1 MNLDI
6 IIPHYKEPENQI
18 LKALTMIDNQLG
30 VDKSGIQITI
40 VHDGAPDAYILDTGF
55 LRSVISLPIKYFVT
69 DKHLGPGY
77 ARQYA
82 IDRTDKDYIMFCD
95 SDDIFASPFV
105 LKFFEDTLKT
115 EPDLE
120 VIMTGYLEEIT
131 NGDEYF
137 YAQRDDDVSITTL
150 HGKMYSRK
158 FLHDNNI
165 TFPNYMISEDGAFN
179 FKCVCHAK
187 KAYFNDDVA
196 TYIWKYN
203 PNSITRQNT
212 SFPNAEVNIRVF
224 GESIV
229 GFEAFF
235 DEIINNPKSQ
245 VNTNIILPFIE
256 SLYQRLNMIKQI
268 PNLSDANLKDI
279 DNTEEKLNQCRDKY
293 KEYCTNATTKEFFKK
308 K

>member
-1 MNLDI
+1 MKLDI
-6 IIPHYKEPENQI
+6 IIPHYKETEEQI
-18 LKALTMIDNQLG
+18 LHALTMIDNQIG
-30 VDKSGIQITI
+30 IDKSEIQITI
-40 VHDGAPDAYILDTGF
+40 VHDGSPEAYILDTGF
-55 LRSVISLPIKYFVT
+55 LRDAISLPIAYLVT

-82 IDRTDKDYIMFCD
+82 INRTDKDYIMFCD
-95 SDDIFASPFV
+95 SDDMFASPFT
-105 LKFFEDTLKT
+105 LKFFEDTIKDK
-115 EPDLE
+115 PDLE
-120 VIMTGYLEEIT
+120 VIMTGYLEEIKT
-131 NGDEYF
+131 EEGFE

-158 FLHDNNI
+158 FLYEHNI

-187 KAYFNDDVA
+187 HAYFNDDVA

-212 SFPNAEVNIRVF
+212 SFPDADVNIRVF

-235 DEIINNPKSQ
+235 DEIINNPTSQ
-245 VNTNIILPFIE
+245 VNTKIIKPFIE
-256 SLYQRLNMIKQI
+256 SLFIRLNMIKQI
-268 PNLSDANLKDI
+268 PNLNEENLKDL
-279 DNTEEKLNQCRDKY
+279 EKTNQRLNECRLKY
-293 KEYCTNATTKEFFKK
+293 KEYIDD
-308 K
+308 

>member
-1 MNLDI
+1 MKLDI

-30 VDKSGIQITI
+30 IDKSDIQITI
-40 VHDGAPDAYILDTGF
+40 VHDGSWDAYILNTGF
-55 LRSVISLPIKYFVT
+55 LREVISLPINYLVT

-82 IDRTDKDYIMFCD
+82 INRTDKDYIMFCD
-95 SDDIFASPFV
+95 SDDIFASPFT
-105 LKFFEDTLKT
+105 LKFFEDTLKAQ
-115 EPDLE
+115 PDLE
-120 VIMTGYLEEIT
+120 VIMTGYLEEIKT
-131 NGDEYF
+131 DEGF
-137 YAQRDDDVSITTL
+137 VYAQRDDDVSITTL

-158 FLHDNNI
+158 FLKEHNI
-165 TFPNYMISEDGAFN
+165 SFPNYMISEDGAFN

-187 KAYFNDDVA
+187 KAHFNDDVA

-212 SFPNAEVNIRVF
+212 SFPDADVNIRVF

-235 DEIINNPKSQ
+235 DEIINNPTSQ
-245 VNTNIILPFIE
+245 VNTKIIKPFIE
-256 SLYQRLNMIKQI
+256 SLFIRLNMIKQI
-268 PNLSDANLKDI
+268 PNLNEANQKDI
-279 DNTEEKLNQCRDKY
+279 TNTETRLNECLNKY
-293 KEYCTNATTKEFFKK
+293 KRYFND
-308 K
+308 

>member
-1 MNLDI
+1 MKLDI
-6 IIPHYKEPENQI
+6 IIPHYKETEEQI
-18 LKALTMIDNQLG
+18 LHALTMIDNQIG
-30 VDKSGIQITI
+30 IDKSEIQITI
-40 VHDGAPDAYILDTGF
+40 VHDGSPEAYILDTGF
-55 LRSVISLPIKYFVT
+55 LRDAISLPITYIVT

-82 IDRTDKDYIMFCD
+82 INRTNKDYIMFCD
-95 SDDIFASPFV
+95 SDDMFASPFT
-105 LKFFEDTLKT
+105 LKFFEDTLKDQ
-115 EPDLE
+115 PDLE
-120 VIMTGYLEEIT
+120 VIMTGYLEEIKD
-131 NGDEYF
+131 GDNFE

-158 FLHDNNI
+158 FLYEHNI

-187 KAYFNDDVA
+187 HAYFNDDVA

-212 SFPNAEVNIRVF
+212 SFPNADVNIRVF

-235 DEIINNPKSQ
+235 DEIINNPTSQ
-245 VNTNIILPFIE
+245 VNTKIIKPFID
-256 SLYQRLNMIKQI
+256 SLFVRLNMIKQI
-268 PNLSDANLKDI
+268 PNLNEENLKDL
-279 DNTEEKLNQCRDKY
+279 EKTHQRLHECRLKY
-293 KEYCTNATTKEFFKK
+293 KEYIDD
-308 K
+308 

>member
-1 MNLDI
+1 MKLDI
-6 IIPHYKEPENQI
+6 IIPHYKETEEQI
-18 LKALTMIDNQLG
+18 LHALTMIDNQIG
-30 VDKSGIQITI
+30 IDRSEIQITI
-40 VHDGAPDAYILDTGF
+40 AHDGAPDAYILDTGF
-55 LRSVISLPIKYFVT
+55 LRKVISLPITYLVT

-82 IDRTDKDYIMFCD
+82 INRTDKDYIMFCD
-95 SDDIFASPFV
+95 SDDMFASPFV
-105 LKFFEDTLKT
+105 LKFFEDTLKDQ
-115 EPDLE
+115 PDLD
-120 VIMTGYLEEIT
+120 VIMTGYLEEIKD
-131 NGDEYF
+131 GDSFE

-158 FLHDNNI
+158 FLYEHNI

-187 KAYFNDDVA
+187 HAYFNDDVA

-212 SFPNAEVNIRVF
+212 SFPDADVNIRVF

-235 DEIINNPKSQ
+235 DEIINNPTSQ
-245 VNTNIILPFIE
+245 VNTKIIKPFID
-256 SLYQRLNMIKQI
+256 SLFVRLNMIKQM
-268 PNLSDANLKDI
+268 PNLNEENLKDL
-279 DNTEEKLNQCRDKY
+279 EKTHQRLNECRLKY
-293 KEYCTNATTKEFFKK
+293 KEYIDD
-308 K
+308 

>member
-6 IIPHYKEPENQI
+6 IIPHHKEPENQI

-30 VDKSGIQITI
+30 IDKENIQITI
-40 VHDGAPDAYILDTGF
+40 VHDGSWEAHILDTGF
-55 LRSVISLPIKYFVT
+55 LRDVISLPINYLVT

-95 SDDIFASPFV
+95 SDDIFASPFT
-105 LKFFEDTLKT
+105 LKFFEDTLKVQ
-115 EPDLE
+115 PDLE
-120 VIMTGYLEEIT
+120 VIMTGYLEEIKT
-131 NGDEYF
+131 DEGF
-137 YAQRDDDVSITTL
+137 VYAQRDDDVSITTL

-158 FLHDNNI
+158 FLKKHNI

-187 KAYFNDDVA
+187 KAHFNDDVA

-212 SFPNAEVNIRVF
+212 SFPDADVNIRVF

-235 DEIINNPKSQ
+235 DEIINNPTSQ
-245 VNTNIILPFIE
+245 VNTKIIKPFIE
-256 SLYQRLNMIKQI
+256 SLFIRLNMIKQI
-268 PNLSDANLKDI
+268 PNLNEANQKDI
-279 DNTEEKLNQCRDKY
+279 TNTETRLNECLNKY
-293 KEYCTNATTKEFFKK
+293 KRYFND
-308 K
+308 

>member
-1 MNLDI
+1 MKLDI
-6 IIPHYKEPENQI
+6 IIPHYKETEEQI
-18 LKALTMIDNQLG
+18 LHALTMIDNQIG
-30 VDKSGIQITI
+30 IDRSEIQITI
-40 VHDGAPDAYILDTGF
+40 SHDGAPDAYILDTGF
-55 LRSVISLPIKYFVT
+55 LRDAISLPIAYLVT

-82 IDRTDKDYIMFCD
+82 INRTDKDYIMFCD
-95 SDDIFASPFV
+95 SDDMFASPFT
-105 LKFFEDTLKT
+105 LKFFEDTLKDN
-115 EPDLE
+115 PDLE
-120 VIMTGYLEEIT
+120 VIMTGYLEEIKD
-131 NGDEYF
+131 GDNFE

-158 FLHDNNI
+158 FLYEHNI

-187 KAYFNDDVA
+187 HAYFNDDVA

-212 SFPNAEVNIRVF
+212 SFPDADVNIRVF

-235 DEIINNPKSQ
+235 DEIINNPTSQ
-245 VNTNIILPFIE
+245 VNTKIIKPFIE
-256 SLYQRLNMIKQI
+256 SLFIRLNMIKQI
-268 PNLSDANLKDI
+268 PNLNEENLKDL
-279 DNTEEKLNQCRDKY
+279 EKTHQRLNECRLKY
-293 KEYCTNATTKEFFKK
+293 KEYIDD
-308 K
+308 

>member
-30 VDKSGIQITI
+30 IDKENIQITI
-40 VHDGAPDAYILDTGF
+40 VHDGSWEAYILDTGF
-55 LRSVISLPIKYFVT
+55 LRDVISLPINYLVT

-95 SDDIFASPFV
+95 SDDIFASPFT
-105 LKFFEDTLKT
+105 LKFFEDTLKVQ
-115 EPDLE
+115 PDLE
-120 VIMTGYLEEIT
+120 VIMTGYLEEIKT
-131 NGDEYF
+131 DEGF
-137 YAQRDDDVSITTL
+137 VYAQRDDDVSITTL

-158 FLHDNNI
+158 FLKDHNI

-187 KAYFNDDVA
+187 KAHFNDDVA

-212 SFPNAEVNIRVF
+212 SFPDADVNIRVF

-235 DEIINNPKSQ
+235 DEIINSPTSQ
-245 VNTNIILPFIE
+245 VNTKIIKPFIE
-256 SLYQRLNMIKQI
+256 SLYIRLNMIKQI
-268 PNLSDANLKDI
+268 PNLNDDNLKDI
-279 DNTEEKLNQCRDKY
+279 ANTEARLNQCRDNY
-293 KEYCTNATTKEFFKK
+293 KRYFND
-308 K
+308 

>member
-1 MNLDI
+1 MKLDI
-6 IIPHYKEPENQI
+6 IIPHYKETEEQI
-18 LKALTMIDNQLG
+18 LHALTMIDNQIG
-30 VDKSGIQITI
+30 IDKSEIQITI
-40 VHDGAPDAYILDTGF
+40 AHDGAPDAYILDTGF
-55 LRSVISLPIKYFVT
+55 LRDAISLPIAYLVT

-82 IDRTDKDYIMFCD
+82 INRTDKDYIMFCD
-95 SDDIFASPFV
+95 SDDMFASPFT
-105 LKFFEDTLKT
+105 LKFFEDTLRAQ
-115 EPDLE
+115 PDLE
-120 VIMTGYLEEIT
+120 VIMTGYLEEIKT
-131 NGDEYF
+131 EEGFE

-158 FLHDNNI
+158 FLYEHNI

-187 KAYFNDDVA
+187 HAYFNDDVA

-212 SFPNAEVNIRVF
+212 SFPDADVNIRVF

-235 DEIINNPKSQ
+235 DEIINNPTSQ
-245 VNTNIILPFIE
+245 VNTKIIKPFIE
-256 SLYQRLNMIKQI
+256 SLFIRLNMIKQM
-268 PNLSDANLKDI
+268 PNLNEENLKDL
-279 DNTEEKLNQCRDKY
+279 EKTHQRLNECKLKY
-293 KEYCTNATTKEFFKK
+293 KEYIDD
-308 K
+308 